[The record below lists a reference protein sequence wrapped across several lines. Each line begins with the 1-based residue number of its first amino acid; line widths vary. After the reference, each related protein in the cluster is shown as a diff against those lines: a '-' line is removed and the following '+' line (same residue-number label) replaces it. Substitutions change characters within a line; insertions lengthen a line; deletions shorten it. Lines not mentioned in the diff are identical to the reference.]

1 MFKRAQIMEHLT
13 PTMTPARTPAMSPT
27 LPSAMASTM
36 PSTMPTVS
44 SCPSGGSIF
53 MNDKCVCAAGT
64 TKKTMRL
71 PMVPGSLSYCE

>member
-13 PTMTPARTPAMSPT
+13 PAMTPARTPAMA
-27 LPSAMASTM
+27 SAMPPAM
-36 PSTMPTVS
+36 PPAS

>member
-13 PTMTPARTPAMSPT
+13 PTMTPARTPAMP
-27 LPSAMASTM
+27 STM

>member
-1 MFKRAQIMEHLT
+1 MFKRGKIMEHLT

-27 LPSAMASTM
+27 MPSA
-36 PSTMPTVS
+36 MPTVS

-53 MNDKCVCAAGT
+53 MNDKCVCATGT